1 MARTIQQ
8 IQNLI
13 LDSKET
19 QTELSGLTELTTDS
33 KTSIW
38 KLFTYIIAY
47 AIWVLETLF
56 DTHKA
61 EVLDALTQLKP
72 HTARW
77 YRNKALAFQYGVGL
91 DFKLIE
97 DTDQFNNAPYTAEQ
111 IAASKIIKYAAV
123 TESSIES
130 RLIVKIATEK
140 DGLLEPI
147 GEDEKVSFDAYINE
161 IKDAGVKIT
170 VLNYVPDRLQLK
182 LTIKIDPMVLN
193 RNGMKILNTDGAG
206 EFPVVK
212 AISEYMKELPFNGM
226 LVLNHLI
233 DKLQTVEGVLD
244 PRLEYAKTSW
254 IDTASNGYGS
264 LKDIKGETLPVSGY
278 FTWSLSNEEYKTIIE
293 YVV

>member
-193 RNGMKILNTDGAG
+193 RNGMKILNTGGVG

>member
-1 MARTIQQ
+1 MARTLQQ
-8 IQNLI
+8 IQDSI
-13 LDSKET
+13 LSAKET
-19 QTELSGLTELTTDS
+19 QTELSGLTDSLTTNS

-38 KLFTYIIAY
+38 KLFIYVVAY

-97 DTDQFNNAPYTAEQ
+97 DTDQFNNATYTAEQ

-140 DGLLEPI
+140 NGLLEPI
-147 GEDEKVSFDAYINE
+147 GEDEKFSFDAYINE

-193 RNGMKILNTDGAG
+193 RNGMKILKSDGG
-206 EFPVVK
+206 EFPVVE
-212 AISEYMKELPFNGM
+212 AISAYMKELPFNGM
-226 LVLNHLI
+226 LVLNHLV
-233 DKLQTVEGVLD
+233 DKLQAVEGVLD